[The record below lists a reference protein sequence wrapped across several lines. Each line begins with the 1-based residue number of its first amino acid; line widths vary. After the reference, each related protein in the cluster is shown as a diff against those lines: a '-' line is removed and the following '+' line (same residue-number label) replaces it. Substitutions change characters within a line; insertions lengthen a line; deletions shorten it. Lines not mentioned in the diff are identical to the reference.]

1 MGKQQAIL
9 PEYVALS
16 GTQHLA
22 AGCGVNGRGLNRGR
36 ENVRAVSLTQSISK
50 VGGGMFSCT
59 EALPAFLFER
69 EMPYKT

>member
-9 PEYVALS
+9 TESVALS

-36 ENVRAVSLTQSISK
+36 EKVRAVSLTQSISQ

-59 EALPAFLFER
+59 KAVPVLLFE
-69 EMPYKT
+69 